1 MTFQIETVSLT
12 EVIGNI
18 AKAAAN
24 KSTISV
30 LEGIKIEYKEN
41 FVTLTGYDLELGMV
55 TTIPAQSNDNT
66 ETEFIINAK
75 LFTDIIRKLPE
86 TYTSFTIDDSYN
98 LIIRSGSIKYQVKA
112 VDTEEYPSLPAMFED
127 NKISLQQN
135 ILKSMINQTNF
146 SVATSDQKPILM
158 GELFDIDGTSGVFN
172 MAALDSVRLA
182 LRTEKISG
190 DIKLK
195 YVVPGKALNV
205 ISHIL
210 KESSDDMAE
219 LSSNGKHALFSF
231 NGYTVFSRLLDG
243 EFAKYKDYLSGD
255 FTTEVIVSTDDFSK
269 ALEGTLFLI
278 NDKVPGYVKCTF
290 DNNKIKID
298 FRGQNS
304 NYDTEIKAVVS
315 GESLTI
321 GFNPKFMIDALKA
334 SDSDKVVIKFQTQ
347 LKPFIIT
354 PIQGDSFTYLLM
366 PVNLR

>member
-1 MTFQIETVSLT
+1 MTFQTETAGLT

-18 AKAAAN
+18 AKAAAS
-24 KSTISV
+24 KSTIDA

-41 FVTLTGYDLELGMV
+41 FMTLTGYDLELGM
-55 TTIPAQSNDNT
+55 TTKIPAQSNEDK

-86 TYTSFTIDDSYN
+86 TYTSFNIDDSYN
-98 LIIRSGSIKYQVKA
+98 LLIRSGSIKYQVKA
-112 VDTEEYPSLPAMFED
+112 TDTEEYPRLPAHFED
-127 NKISLQQN
+127 NKISMPQN

-146 SVATSDQKPILM
+146 SVAVSDQKPVFM
-158 GELFDIDGTSGVFN
+158 GELFEIGSANGVFN
-172 MAALDSVRLA
+172 MVAMDSVRLA
-182 LRTEKISG
+182 LRTELISG
-190 DIKLK
+190 DLELK
-195 YVVPGKALNV
+195 YVVPGKALSI

-210 KESSDDMAE
+210 KESSEETVDF
-219 LSSNGKHALFSF
+219 SSNGKHALFSF

-243 EFAKYKDYLSGD
+243 EFSKYRDHINGN

-278 NDKVPGYVKCTF
+278 NDKVPGHVKCTF
-290 DNNKIKID
+290 DAGRIKID
-298 FRGQNS
+298 FRGQIS

-315 GESLTI
+315 GEPLTI

-334 SDSDKVVIKFQTQ
+334 SDSDKVVIKFQSPI
-347 LKPFIIT
+347 KPFVVT